1 MDRYL
6 TKCAQKRE
14 YEFTKLGQAVC
25 VLGRTGLGKTW
36 AVHDALDPAV
46 EITADIL
53 RSHQGTIDFLNKI
66 EGTEIN
72 VILDEYECVQD
83 LVGLMEIKK
92 CPTNGIF
99 VVISQIPPKF
109 AFEIVTWEFPE
120 YSPEEMRRIVPG
132 VSDEAIQESGGD
144 IRFLIQS
151 MMFKGDHKDLFQGT
165 KEFITN
171 LVSNKSSINPIK
183 FLGHAVHEPGN
194 VASIL
199 HENYVDAKG
208 IRTDVVSEYFAL
220 ADEYEN
226 RVYKG
231 DWELYPYCNMYGC
244 VMPAL
249 EINHRLKE
257 PLRPG
262 STWTKYQHM
271 CMRTKRIATMSQRV
285 PGKKLT
291 IEELMLLR
299 RYAEVG
305 NTDILKE
312 YRLLPTDMDVMN
324 HLNPFRKMKVKEI
337 ANLKKS
343 LAVS

>member
-6 TKCAQKRE
+6 TKGPQKRE
-14 YEFTKLGQAVC
+14 YEFTKLGPAVC

-36 AVHDALDPAV
+36 AVHAALDPVA

-72 VILDEYECVQD
+72 VILDEYECVQE
-83 LVGLMEIKK
+83 LVGLSEIKK
-92 CPTNGIF
+92 RPTNGIF
-99 VVISQIPPKF
+99 VVVSQIPPKF
-109 AFEIVTWEFPE
+109 AFEMVTWEFPP
-120 YSPEEMRRIVPG
+120 YSPDEMRHIVPG
-132 VSDEAIQESGGD
+132 VSDEAIHQSNGD

-151 MMFKGDHKDLFQGT
+151 INFKGDYKDLFQGT
-165 KEFITN
+165 KEFISS
-171 LVSNKSSINPIK
+171 LVSDRSTLNPMK
-183 FLGHAVHEPGN
+183 FLGCAVHEPGN

-208 IRTDVVSEYFAL
+208 IRTDIVSEYFAL
-220 ADEYEN
+220 ADVYEN

-231 DWELYPYCNMYGC
+231 EWDLYQYCNMYGC
-244 VMPAL
+244 VLPAL
-249 EINHRLKE
+249 EIGHRLKE

-271 CMRTKRIATMSQRV
+271 CMRTKRISSMAQRV

-291 IEELMLLR
+291 LDELMLLR
-299 RYAEVG
+299 TYAELG
-305 NTDILKE
+305 NVEILKE
-312 YRLLPTDMDVMN
+312 YKFLPQDMDVMN
-324 HLNPFRKMKVKEI
+324 HLNPLRKMKVK
-337 ANLKKS
+337 ALASLKKS
-343 LAVS
+343 LAV